1 MENLEEVL
9 QALDEFQKMRPSE
22 IPRELEDYL
31 CWVAKTGDP
40 VYQWSLIKTLFREKL
55 TRVMTDFYESCPTLD
70 LAPCPNVEHFNY
82 DTMKSNLLE
91 RLESFANAP
100 FTVQR
105 ICELLTAPRKE
116 YNRVDKFMRA
126 IEKNILVVSTREP
139 GPTARRNEN
148 GDGMVNGSVDEDTS
162 VTQPPQ
168 DVEMEYWEKDCSS
181 TVTISVHTVENET
194 PLLQTV
200 VPTTTVVKNV
210 FDTEEISQEKVE
222 STSKSDNVVS
232 NFIPTTS
239 EFTSTPN
246 LTCSPQ
252 TQNSQIEPTMQN
264 LSTMVPE
271 TSGIVSDVSEAIMN
285 EDTSSQPSLELE
297 NDGGEIT
304 DSSRK
309 LQTTF
314 QTKDFSSNESKSLKF
329 YVDNS
334 KANGKTEVGSR
345 VSSVHLQ
352 EESSKANDVCTMKS
366 DIESKTVPNSKE
378 SNENLQNAA
387 KSSSNRVEEV
397 ETVTQNAHDPTIE
410 DKEKVVESLKNSN
423 IEDTL
428 SKDNL
433 EKPTD
438 DVSLIADNTSTEENP
453 SGNSSEDMPV
463 DVENLKDHNK
473 ETESTEDSK
482 SIMEDSCSKDNTTK
496 NFNSDQEENNLTIT
510 KAIEDETRIIKSIV
524 PDKISIIE
532 ESKDTTETINEKIEE
547 EGTSSII
554 EISENLENRNPVA
567 TSQSRNENKMC
578 VEDNHVTELEGND
591 ITATNTTATA
601 TTTVTAT
608 TTTTTTIAAAAAAA
622 AAAITTVTATTT
634 TATTTTTTTTITS
647 TTTTTTTI
655 TTMIETSDTVIENT
669 TSRKVLEPVELMDVD
684 EEETLS
690 VFEQSDEPMEQE
702 AAQSSRS

>member
-40 VYQWSLIKTLFREKL
+40 VYQWPLIKTLFREKL
-55 TRVMTDFYESCPTLD
+55 TRVMTDFYESCPSLD

-139 GPTARRNEN
+139 GSTARRNEN

-162 VTQPPQ
+162 VTQPPR
-168 DVEMEYWEKDCSS
+168 DIEMEYWEKDCSS
-181 TVTISVHTVENET
+181 TVTISVPTVENET
-194 PLLQTV
+194 SLLQTV

-210 FDTEEISQEKVE
+210 FGTEEISHEKVE
-222 STSKSDNVVS
+222 STSKSDNDVS

-239 EFTSTPN
+239 EFTSVPN
-246 LTCSPQ
+246 LTSSTQ
-252 TQNSQIEPTMQN
+252 AQNSQIEPTIQN

-271 TSGIVSDVSEAIMN
+271 TSGIVSDVSEAMMN

-297 NDGGEIT
+297 NDGGEIA

-314 QTKDFSSNESKSLKF
+314 QTKDFSSTESKPLKF

-334 KANGKTEVGSR
+334 KVNEKTEVGTISIH
-345 VSSVHLQ
+345 VQ
-352 EESSKANDVCTMKS
+352 EESNKVDDVSMKS
-366 DIESKTVPNSKE
+366 DIECKTVQNSKE
-378 SNENLQNAA
+378 SVSPIVENLLNTSNENLEDTI
-387 KSSSNRVEEV
+387 KSSTEV
-397 ETVTQNAHDPTIE
+397 EDTQTITQ
-410 DKEKVVESLKNSN
+410 DTHGSN
-423 IEDTL
+423 IENKEEQPLKNADIGNT
-428 SKDNL
+428 SPENSL
-433 EKPTD
+433 EKSSN
-438 DVSLIADNTSTEENP
+438 DVSLIIDNVSTEESTSANM
-453 SGNSSEDMPV
+453 SEDTPV
-463 DVENLKDHNK
+463 DVENLKEFNK
-473 ETESTEDSK
+473 EAELTEDSK
-482 SIMEDSCSKDNTTK
+482 PIVEEPCSKDNATE
-496 NFNSDQEENNLTIT
+496 NFNCDQEKNNLTIT
-510 KAIEDETRIIKSIV
+510 EAIEDETRIIKSIV
-524 PDKISIIE
+524 PDPIPIIE
-532 ESKDTTETINEKIEE
+532 EPKDTEAVNTKV
-547 EGTSSII
+547 EGTASIV
-554 EISENLENRNPVA
+554 EISENQENQNPIA
-567 TSQSRNENKMC
+567 MNQSRNEDKMC
-578 VEDNHVTELEGND
+578 VEDSNITELEGN
-591 ITATNTTATA
+591 N
-601 TTTVTAT
+601 
-608 TTTTTTIAAAAAAA
+608 
-622 AAAITTVTATTT
+622 ITT
-634 TATTTTTTTTITS
+634 S
-647 TTTTTTTI
+647 
-655 TTMIETSDTVIENT
+655 TMIKIENSDTVIENT
-669 TSRKVLEPVELMDVD
+669 TSKKVQEPVELMEVD

-690 VFEQSDEPMEQE
+690 VFQQSDEPMEQE

>member
-397 ETVTQNAHDPTIE
+397 ETVTQNAHDSTIE

-423 IEDTL
+423 IEDIL

-438 DVSLIADNTSTEENP
+438 DVSLIADNTSTEESP

-634 TATTTTTTTTITS
+634 TATTTTITS
-647 TTTTTTTI
+647 TTTTTTI

>member
-105 ICELLTAPRKE
+105 ICELLTTPRKE

-139 GPTARRNEN
+139 GPIARRNEN

-168 DVEMEYWEKDCSS
+168 DVEMEYWEKDCPS

-194 PLLQTV
+194 PLLHTV

-210 FDTEEISQEKVE
+210 FGTEELSHEKVE
-222 STSKSDNVVS
+222 SVSSKSDIVVS
-232 NFIPTTS
+232 NFIPSSS
-239 EFTSTPN
+239 EFSGVPN
-246 LTCSPQ
+246 LNSQ
-252 TQNSQIEPTMQN
+252 TQTQDSQVGPSIQN
-264 LSTMVPE
+264 LSTIVPE

-297 NDGGEIT
+297 NEGGDAG
-304 DSSRK
+304 DSTRK

-314 QTKDFSSNESKSLKF
+314 QTKDFSTNENKSKF

-334 KANGKTEVGSR
+334 KVNEKAEVEAIPMQ
-345 VSSVHLQ
+345 VQ
-352 EESSKANDVCTMKS
+352 EGSSKSNNASVKS
-366 DIESKTVPNSKE
+366 DEEKAVLEDKE
-378 SNENLQNAA
+378 SINSNVENILSINENLEDTR
-387 KSSSNRVEEV
+387 KSSTIVEN
-397 ETVTQNAHDPTIE
+397 TQSIIDTSSSKIEHKDSLHLENASMGNTTTINTTEQSTNNLIPT
-410 DKEKVVESLKNSN
+410 
-423 IEDTL
+423 
-428 SKDNL
+428 
-433 EKPTD
+433 
-438 DVSLIADNTSTEENP
+438 DNTSLGESTHT
-453 SGNSSEDMPV
+453 SG
-463 DVENLKDHNK
+463 DVENLKSQSR
-473 ETESTEDSK
+473 EAELIEDSK
-482 SIMEDSCSKDNTTK
+482 PIVEEPCSKDDSTE
-496 NFNSDQEENNLTIT
+496 NFNCNQEKDNLTIT
-510 KAIEDETRIIKSIV
+510 EAVEGETTVIKSIV
-524 PDKISIIE
+524 PDPIPIVE
-532 ESKDTTETINEKIEE
+532 EPKEPVSMK
-547 EGTSSII
+547 EGTSLIVEVSEDSENQNPTVSCQPESEEKMSIEDNNIAELQSNNVTAAINKMEDSDSII
-554 EISENLENRNPVA
+554 GNVISKKE
-567 TSQSRNENKMC
+567 Q
-578 VEDNHVTELEGND
+578 
-591 ITATNTTATA
+591 
-601 TTTVTAT
+601 
-608 TTTTTTIAAAAAAA
+608 
-622 AAAITTVTATTT
+622 
-634 TATTTTTTTTITS
+634 
-647 TTTTTTTI
+647 
-655 TTMIETSDTVIENT
+655 ET
-669 TSRKVLEPVELMDVD
+669 VELMEVD

-690 VFEQSDEPMEQE
+690 VFQQNDEPMEQE
-702 AAQSSRS
+702 VAQSSRS